1 MGQRTT
7 KQAVAKSACAPWS
20 EQYGNA
26 ALKLGATTVA
36 GAGVVSAFT
45 GGLATFGT
53 LAVAAA
59 PALVPVVAAVAL
71 GWAAVKGAEKLFD
84 LGKKLFGKMGM
95 GPSAPQ
101 LNPQARQ
108 GASDERDYGW
118 ENTNAPANNAV
129 PDPLTPQAKAAAAN
143 AMIRRIVKDMNQKN
157 PDGSWGSISE
167 SVLEK
172 LGNLSKENKEAVM
185 GSLDRD
191 TRKHLIADARASF
204 GFDNPT
210 AMNDL
215 EQIDND
221 LTLQADAV
229 IAREGFSR

>member
-1 MGQRTT
+1 
-7 KQAVAKSACAPWS
+7 V
-20 EQYGNA
+20 
-26 ALKLGATTVA
+26 LLGL
-36 GAGVVSAFT
+36 GVVKVAESASKLVQKLL
-45 GGLATFGT
+45 GGL
-53 LAVAAA
+53 
-59 PALVPVVAAVAL
+59 
-71 GWAAVKGAEKLFD
+71 
-84 LGKKLFGKMGM
+84 GM
-95 GPSAPQ
+95 GPAAPK

-108 GASDERDYGW
+108 GASDGRDYGW